1 MILRLNTKIL
11 KPIATGIFLEH
22 MYSTIESDF
31 IHKGAEKF
39 LRPFYYINFAIWK
52 TDFKINSVILP
63 IGRKHMDFKST
74 PGYK

>member
-31 IHKGAEKF
+31 IQKGAEKF
-39 LRPFYYINFAIWK
+39 LRPFYYSA
-52 TDFKINSVILP
+52 
-63 IGRKHMDFKST
+63 
-74 PGYK
+74 PGGARF

>member
-39 LRPFYYINFAIWK
+39 LRPFYYINLPYRK
-52 TDFKINSVILP
+52 RIL
-63 IGRKHMDFKST
+63 K
-74 PGYK
+74 